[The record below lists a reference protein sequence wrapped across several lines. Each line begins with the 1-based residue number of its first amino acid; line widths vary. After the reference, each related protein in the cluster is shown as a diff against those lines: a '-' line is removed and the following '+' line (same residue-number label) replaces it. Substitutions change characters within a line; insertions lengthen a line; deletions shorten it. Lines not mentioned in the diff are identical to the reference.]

1 MKNPYIHSTKAHT
14 INYKLHTL
22 TNNLTALIGLLCLP
36 HLLFSQGFQV
46 NLQGQTQQGMA
57 SAGTAFMHDAS
68 SLFFNPGGAC
78 FVDHNDIQI
87 GSTFVI
93 PKGTFLDANSDRLAH
108 TNSPMSTPFGAYGLF
123 QLKDSSRLKLGI
135 AAYPPFGSTVEW
147 EDGWSGRFALTR
159 LQLLSIFVQPTVSY
173 RISDKVGLGA
183 GFVYSYG
190 KVNLQ
195 KDLPIMDQNGE
206 FGHVELNGKGQGFGF
221 SAGLYLDLS
230 KFIKI
235 GLTYRSAVRMK
246 LKKGTATFD
255 VPASLADKFP
265 SGEFSGSLPLPQV
278 ITLGLASNPTEKLV
292 LALDVNFVGWK
303 IYDTLAFDYS
313 TNTESLQDTKSAR
326 LYENIFAFR
335 LGAQYEVA
343 KKMYVRAGIGYGITP
358 VQTGYVTP
366 ETPDGNRINYT
377 VGIGYTIGKHLT
389 LDASFLYTEVERT
402 DTNIETQ
409 LSGTYKTRVF
419 APGISI
425 SYQF

>member
-135 AAYPPFGSTVEW
+135 AAYTPFGSTVEW

-221 SAGLYLDLS
+221 NAGLYLDLS

>member
-1 MKNPYIHSTKAHT
+1 M
-14 INYKLHTL
+14 
-22 TNNLTALIGLLCLP
+22 GLLCLP

-135 AAYPPFGSTVEW
+135 AAYTPFGSTVEW

-221 SAGLYLDLS
+221 NAGLYLDLS